1 MKRKEDKS
9 EEKIS
14 GDKKALG
21 IRYLEEAKRKKKN
34 IIKVQS
40 EKNDSR
46 CEDSELLQKKSHT
59 NYLIEKRKQDYERI
73 RRQRLEKLIHSS
85 EKSSDKIKL
94 LQAETTKLA

>member
-34 IIKVQS
+34 IIKV
-40 EKNDSR
+40 
-46 CEDSELLQKKSHT
+46 
-59 NYLIEKRKQDYERI
+59 
-73 RRQRLEKLIHSS
+73 
-85 EKSSDKIKL
+85 
-94 LQAETTKLA
+94 